1 MKLTDLRGILHYVPQ
16 FRDRT
21 FILALDGGI
30 VGDEHFATL
39 LLDVALMWSLNIRVV
54 VVHGAAEQIRVL
66 AAAQQVQPSD
76 LDGTGVTDGATLQ
89 LALIAANRLTHEILE
104 GLSVHDLRAACP
116 NVVVAHPAGVIQ
128 GVDQL
133 FTGRVERIDTAFLQS
148 LLDQGVVP
156 IVPPLGFDGNGNTY
170 RLNSDSV
177 AVAVAV
183 HLKAVKLIFVTS
195 QPGLVHRGKPIR
207 QMPVGDLTDL
217 LQRDRTGFSPEML
230 SRARH
235 AVQACTSGVP
245 RVHIIDGRLEEGL
258 LAEVFDNHGLGSL
271 IHTNTYE
278 NIRPATKKDIQAIQL
293 LTRQAVEAEELVR
306 RTRATIERNIGD
318 YFIFEIDGNP
328 VACVALHGYPD
339 ERKGEIASLYVSA
352 PHENQGVGRRLIQ
365 FVEDRATAM
374 GLTQLIALSTQAFTY
389 FQSKAGFV
397 EGTPADLPAE
407 RRESYDRSG
416 RNSKVLVKPLS
427 RPSTTERQETRIA
440 PSAASSRST
449 SSGGSGA

>member
-21 FILALDGGI
+21 FVLAIDGGI
-30 VGDEHFATL
+30 VAGEHFATL
-39 LLDVALMWSLNIRVV
+39 LLDVALLWSLNIRVV
-54 VVHGAAEQIRVL
+54 VVHGAAEQIRLL
-66 AAAQQVQPSD
+66 AEAQGVKPSD
-76 LDGTGVTDGATLQ
+76 LEGTGVTDGPTLQ
-89 LALIAANRLTHEILE
+89 LALTAANRLTHEILE

-133 FTGRVERIDTAFLQS
+133 FTGRVERIDTAFVQS

-177 AVAVAV
+177 AVAIATQ
-183 HLKAVKLIFVTS
+183 LKAVKLIFVTS
-195 QPGLVHRGKPIR
+195 QPGLVHRGRPIR
-207 QMPVGDLTDL
+207 QMPVSELSDLM
-217 LQRDRTGFSPEML
+217 QRDGAGFSPEML
-230 SRARH
+230 SRASH
-235 AVQACTSGVP
+235 AVRACTAGVP

-271 IHTNTYE
+271 IHANTYE
-278 NIRPATKKDIQAIQL
+278 HIRPATKKDIQAIQL
-293 LTRQAVEAEELVR
+293 LTRQAMEADELIKR
-306 RTRATIERNIGD
+306 SRATLEKQIDD

-328 VACVALHGYPD
+328 VACVALHVYPN

-352 PHENQGVGRRLIQ
+352 PHENQGMGRKLVQ
-365 FVEDRATAM
+365 FVEDRAAAM

-397 EGTPADLPAE
+397 EGTPSDLPPD
-407 RRESYDRSG
+407 RREKYDRSG
-416 RNSKVLVKPLS
+416 RNSKVLVKPL
-427 RPSTTERQETRIA
+427 Q
-440 PSAASSRST
+440 ASSARERSARA
-449 SSGGSGA
+449 SS

>member
-1 MKLTDLRGILHYVPQ
+1 VKFTDLRGILHYVPQ

-21 FILALDGGI
+21 FILALDGSI
-30 VGDEHFATL
+30 VVDENFATL
-39 LLDVALMWSLNIRVV
+39 LLDVALLRSLNIRVV
-54 VVHGAAEQIRVL
+54 IVHGAAEQIRVL
-66 AAAQQVQPSD
+66 AEAQNIQPSD
-76 LDGTGVTDGATLQ
+76 LEGTGVTDGPTLQ
-89 LALIAANRLTHEILE
+89 LALTAATRLTHEILE

-177 AVAVAV
+177 AVSVAAQ
-183 HLKAVKLIFVTS
+183 LKAVKLIFVTS
-195 QPGLVHRGKPIR
+195 YPGLVYRGQPIR
-207 QMPVGDLTDL
+207 QMPMGDLTGL
-217 LQRDRTGFSPEML
+217 LQRDAAGFSPEMS

-235 AVQACTSGVP
+235 AVQACTAGVP
-245 RVHIIDGRLEEGL
+245 RVHIIDGRLEAGL
-258 LAEVFDNHGLGSL
+258 LAEVFDNHGLGTL

-278 NIRPATKKDIQAIQL
+278 NIRQATKKDVQAIQL
-293 LTRQAVEAEELVR
+293 LTRQAVETEELMK
-306 RTRATIERNIGD
+306 RTRAMIDKSIGD

-328 VACVALHGYPD
+328 VACVALHVYPD
-339 ERKGEIASLYVSA
+339 LHKGEIASLYVSA
-352 PHENQGVGRRLIQ
+352 PHENQGIGRKLVQ

-389 FQSKAGFV
+389 FQSKAQFV
-397 EGTPADLPAE
+397 EGSPDDLPLE
-407 RRESYDRSG
+407 RREKYDRSG
-416 RNSKVLVKPLS
+416 RNSKVLLKQLQTV
-427 RPSTTERQETRIA
+427 
-440 PSAASSRST
+440 
-449 SSGGSGA
+449 

>member
-1 MKLTDLRGILHYVPQ
+1 VKFTDLRGILHYVPQ

-30 VGDEHFATL
+30 IGDENFATL
-39 LLDVALMWSLNIRVV
+39 LLDVALLWSLNIRVV

-66 AAAQQVQPSD
+66 AAAQSVHASD
-76 LDGTGVTDGATLQ
+76 LEGTGVTDGTTLQ
-89 LALIAANRLTHEILE
+89 LALTAATRLTHEILE

-133 FTGRVERIDTAFLQS
+133 FTGKVERIDTAFLQS

-156 IVPPLGFDGNGNTY
+156 IVPPLGFDGNGNTF

-177 AVAVAV
+177 AVSVAAQ
-183 HLKAVKLIFVTS
+183 LKAVKLIFVTS
-195 QPGLVHRGKPIR
+195 HPGLVYRGEPIR
-207 QMPVGDLTDL
+207 QMPVGDLTGL
-217 LQRDRTGFSPEML
+217 LQRDSAGFSPEMS

-235 AVQACTSGVP
+235 AVQACTAGVP
-245 RVHIIDGRLEEGL
+245 RVHIINGRLEEGL
-258 LAEVFDNHGLGSL
+258 LAEVFDNHGLGTL

-278 NIRPATKKDIQAIQL
+278 NIRHATKKDVQAIQL
-293 LTRQAVEAEELVR
+293 LTRQAVETEELMK
-306 RTRATIERNIGD
+306 RTRAVIDKSIGD

-328 VACVALHGYPD
+328 VACVALHVYPD
-339 ERKGEIASLYVSA
+339 LHKGEIASLYVSA
-352 PHENQGVGRRLIQ
+352 PHENQGIGQKLVQ

-397 EGTPADLPAE
+397 EGTPDDLPPE
-407 RRESYDRSG
+407 RREKYDRSG
-416 RNSKVLVKPLS
+416 RNSKVLLKRL
-427 RPSTTERQETRIA
+427 
-440 PSAASSRST
+440 
-449 SSGGSGA
+449 

>member
-1 MKLTDLRGILHYVPQ
+1 VKLTDLRGILHYVPQ

-21 FILALDGGI
+21 FVLAIDGGI
-30 VGDEHFATL
+30 VGDENFATL

-54 VVHGAAEQIRVL
+54 VVHGAAEQIRIL
-66 AAAQQVQPSD
+66 AEAQQLHPSD
-76 LDGTGVTDGATLQ
+76 LDGTGVTDRTTLQ
-89 LALIAANRLTHEILE
+89 LALTAANRLTHEILE

-116 NVVVAHPAGVIQ
+116 NVVVAHPAGIIH

-177 AVAVAV
+177 AVAVAT

-195 QPGLVHRGKPIR
+195 QPGLVHRGQAIR
-207 QMPVGDLTDL
+207 QMPVTELSDLV
-217 LQRDRTGFSPEML
+217 QRDGAGFPPEML
-230 SRARH
+230 SRALH
-235 AVQACTSGVP
+235 AVRACTAGVP
-245 RVHIIDGRLEEGL
+245 RVHVINGRLEEGL

-271 IHTNTYE
+271 IHANTYE
-278 NIRPATKKDIQAIQL
+278 SIRPATKKDIQAIQL
-293 LTRQAVEAEELVR
+293 LTRQAVESDELIK
-306 RTRATIERNIGD
+306 RTRTTIEKNIGD

-328 VACVALHGYPD
+328 VACVALHVYPD
-339 ERKGEIASLYVSA
+339 DQKGELASLYVSG
-352 PHENQGVGRRLIQ
+352 PHENQGMGRKLIQ
-365 FVEDRATAM
+365 FVEDRATAL

-407 RRESYDRSG
+407 RREKYDRSG
-416 RNSKVLVKPLS
+416 RNSKVLVKSLPTRNTQLS
-427 RPSTTERQETRIA
+427 RV
-440 PSAASSRST
+440 
-449 SSGGSGA
+449 

>member
-30 VGDEHFATL
+30 IGDENFATL
-39 LLDVALMWSLNIRVV
+39 LLDVALLWSLNIRVV
-54 VVHGAAEQIRVL
+54 VVHGAAEQIRLL
-66 AAAQQVQPSD
+66 AEAQHVQPSD
-76 LDGTGVTDGATLQ
+76 LNGTGVTDGPTLQ
-89 LALIAANRLTHEILE
+89 LALTAANRLTHEILE

-133 FTGRVERIDTAFLQS
+133 FTGQIERIDTAFLQS

-177 AVAVAV
+177 AVAVAS
-183 HLKAVKLIFVTS
+183 HLKAIKLIFVTS
-195 QPGLVHRGKPIR
+195 EPGLVHRGQPVR
-207 QMPVGDLTDL
+207 QMPVGDLIEL
-217 LQRDRTGFSPEML
+217 LQRDGAGFSSEML

-235 AVQACTSGVP
+235 AVRACTAGVP

-278 NIRPATKKDIQAIQL
+278 NIRPATRKDIQAIQL
-293 LTRQAVEAEELVR
+293 LTRQAVEADELVR
-306 RTRATIERNIGD
+306 RTRATIEKSIGD

-328 VACVALHGYPD
+328 VACVALHVYPD
-339 ERKGEIASLYVSA
+339 ERKGELASLYVSP
-352 PHENQGVGRRLIQ
+352 PHENQGIGRKLTQ
-365 FVEDRATAM
+365 FVEDRAIAI
-374 GLTQLIALSTQAFTY
+374 GLTQLIVLSTQAFTY

-397 EGTPADLPAE
+397 AGTSADLPPE
-407 RRESYDRSG
+407 RRERYDRSG
-416 RNSKVLVKPLS
+416 RNSKVLVKSLPH
-427 RPSTTERQETRIA
+427 A
-440 PSAASSRST
+440 AHSAL
-449 SSGGSGA
+449 

>member
-1 MKLTDLRGILHYVPQ
+1 MKFTDLRGILHYVPQ

-30 VGDEHFATL
+30 IGDENFATL
-39 LLDVALMWSLNIRVV
+39 LLDVALLRSLNIRVV
-54 VVHGAAEQIRVL
+54 VVHGAAEQIRML
-66 AAAQQVQPSD
+66 AAAQNVHPSD
-76 LDGTGVTDGATLQ
+76 LEGTGVTDGTTLQ
-89 LALIAANRLTHEILE
+89 LALTASTRLTHEILE

-177 AVAVAV
+177 AVSVAAQ
-183 HLKAVKLIFVTS
+183 LKAVKLIFVTS
-195 QPGLVHRGKPIR
+195 HPGLVYRGEPIR
-207 QMPVGDLTDL
+207 QMPVGDLTGL
-217 LQRDRTGFSPEML
+217 LQRDSAGFSPEMS

-235 AVQACTSGVP
+235 AVQACTTGVP

-258 LAEVFDNHGLGSL
+258 LAEVFDNHGLGTL

-278 NIRPATKKDIQAIQL
+278 NIRPATRKDVQAIQL
-293 LTRQAVEAEELVR
+293 LTRQAVETEELMK
-306 RTRATIERNIGD
+306 RTRAMIDKSIGD

-328 VACVALHGYPD
+328 VACVALHVYPD
-339 ERKGEIASLYVSA
+339 IHKGEIASLYVSA
-352 PHENQGVGRRLIQ
+352 PHENQGIGRKLVQ
-365 FVEDRATAM
+365 FVEDRATTM

-407 RRESYDRSG
+407 RREKYERSG
-416 RNSKVLVKPLS
+416 RNSKVLLKQL
-427 RPSTTERQETRIA
+427 
-440 PSAASSRST
+440 
-449 SSGGSGA
+449 

>member
-21 FILALDGGI
+21 FILAIDGGI
-30 VGDEHFATL
+30 VLNENFATL

-54 VVHGAAEQIRVL
+54 VVHGAAEPIRIL
-66 AAAQQVQPSD
+66 AEAQHVHPSD
-76 LDGTGVTDGATLQ
+76 LDGTGVTDATTLQ
-89 LALIAANRLTHEILE
+89 LALTAANRLTHEILE
-104 GLSVHDLRAACP
+104 GLTVHDIRAACP

-148 LLDQGVVP
+148 LLDQSVVP

-177 AVAVAV
+177 AVAVAT

-195 QPGLVHRGKPIR
+195 QPGLVHRGRPIR
-207 QMPVGDLTDL
+207 QMPVGDLSDL
-217 LQRDRTGFSPEML
+217 LQRDGTGFAPEML

-235 AVQACTSGVP
+235 AVQACAAGVP

-271 IHTNTYE
+271 IHANIYE
-278 NIRPATKKDIQAIQL
+278 HIRPATKKDIQAIQL
-293 LTRQAVEAEELVR
+293 LTRQAIEADELIK
-306 RTRATIERNIGD
+306 RTRITIEKSIGD

-328 VACVALHGYPD
+328 VACVALHVYPAD
-339 ERKGEIASLYVSA
+339 QKGELASLYVSA
-352 PHENQGVGRRLIQ
+352 PHENQGIGHKLVQ
-365 FVEDRATAM
+365 FVEDRATTL

-389 FQSKAGFV
+389 FQAKAGFV
-397 EGTPADLPAE
+397 EGTPADLPPE
-407 RRESYDRSG
+407 RREKYDRSG
-416 RNSKVLVKPLS
+416 RNSKVLVKPL
-427 RPSTTERQETRIA
+427 PA
-440 PSAASSRST
+440 
-449 SSGGSGA
+449 GVH